1 MSESS
6 RGALRSVVFALA
18 PTLVVLGG
26 LELGLKASDVASR
39 ETTALHAHGFD
50 ASAAYF
56 VPDPEGAGSH
66 LTQMFGGAY
75 DEIRIPPKGDDTR
88 VFLFGGSNTQGFSVA
103 RLQDYLEEEL
113 PGRSFEIVNLGREG
127 YGSGRV
133 SILLEQSLRLE
144 PDLCI
149 VYSGHNEFVE
159 DGYREE
165 VEQDQNSTS
174 GRVRSALS
182 GLRTYRWLEA
192 RFSPAS
198 AATDAGKSDTRPPPA
213 AFQVEYAKFSDQ
225 TYDELQAR
233 MEVYAENLRDMAR
246 ACEQAGVPMLL
257 STIITNHFSPPYAS
271 TPAAGSDPAE
281 VSEAKRLVFEARK
294 LLPDFVQALDFA
306 HPSQRLQARSWKKR
320 PGPVNPPAPPVRSLS
335 LPMGEFDF
343 RPKTSRWSEDVWAV
357 SEQYGRF
364 ATLEV
369 TDSERASLE
378 EADELLEQA
387 LEHLPDDPRA
397 LFLRGLV
404 AHRAGDLESA
414 GRWLR
419 DAQRFDR
426 APRKAS
432 DLTNDWVRQVAAQF
446 PGVHLHEAD
455 AQWRECSPGGAFGY
469 ELLGDNCHLHP
480 AASQYLM
487 RDFARHLGGIDW

>member
-6 RGALRSVVFALA
+6 RGAIRSIVFAVA
-18 PTLVVLGG
+18 PTLVVLGV
-26 LELGLKASDVASR
+26 LELGFKASAVAPR
-39 ETTALHAHGFD
+39 ESAALHAHGFD
-50 ASAAYF
+50 ASAAYL
-56 VPDPEGAGSH
+56 VPDPGKSGWH
-66 LTQMFGGAY
+66 LTQIFGGAY
-75 DEIRIPPKGDDTR
+75 DEISIPPKSEATR
-88 VFLFGGSNTQGFSVA
+88 VFLFGGSNTQGFSA
-103 RLQDYLEEEL
+103 LRLEDYLEEAM

-133 SILLEQSLRLE
+133 SILLKQSLMLE
-144 PDLCI
+144 PDLCV

-165 VEQDQNSTS
+165 VEQDLESAS
-174 GRVRSALS
+174 GRLRSVLS

-213 AFQVEYAKFSDQ
+213 AFQAEYAKFSDQ
-225 TYDELQAR
+225 TYEELQAR
-233 MEVYAENLRDMAR
+233 MGVYAENLRDMAR
-246 ACEQAGVPMLL
+246 ACEAAGVPMLL

-271 TPAAGSDPAE
+271 TPAIGTEPSQ
-281 VSEAKRLVFEARK
+281 VSEANHLIFQARK
-294 LLPDFVQALDFA
+294 LLPEFIRALDFA
-306 HPSQRLQARSWKKR
+306 HPSERLQARSWKKR
-320 PGPVNPPAPPVRSLS
+320 VGPVNPPAPPVRALS

-364 ATLEV
+364 VTSEV
-369 TDSERASLE
+369 GEEERTALERA
-378 EADELLEQA
+378 DQLLGQA
-387 LEHLPDDPRA
+387 LEGLPSDPRA
-397 LFLRGLV
+397 LFLRGLI
-404 AHRAGDLESA
+404 AHRLGEVESA
-414 GRWLR
+414 GRLLR

-432 DLTNDWVRQVAAQF
+432 DLTNDWVRQVAGEY

-455 AQWRECSPGGAFGY
+455 ANWRVCSPGEAFGY

-487 RDFARHLGGIDW
+487 RDFARHLAEIDW